1 MFETV
6 RAPHQLTRCLLPAQL
21 TDWHSFPFPTTFSAD
36 VGTGGTYYRIGKLEW
51 DKNQMR
57 KKTAIMQLPWEK
69 WRKIKDVKHKAQF
82 SVVDIWRQTG
92 AHFSLAFCWWVESGK
107 SVKANIFQKWPR
119 LIIGCQHSSA
129 AATIKNQ
136 DTMVTYHAWRH
147 CSSNGAVW

>member
-21 TDWHSFPFPTTFSAD
+21 TDWHTAFPFRQLSQLTSEQVEHIIGLENWNGTKTTWKNGNYAAAL
-36 VGTGGTYYRIGKLEW
+36 GKVR
-51 DKNQMR
+51 KN
-57 KKTAIMQLPWEK
+57 EK
-69 WRKIKDVKHKAQF
+69 CKSQSTIQCRWHL
-82 SVVDIWRQTG
+82 RQTG

-107 SVKANIFQKWPR
+107 SVKANIFQNCPR